1 MASNY
6 GTNFFSGNSGVQVAL
21 TDASGNAV
29 LARGTVAN
37 LPSGVANYAVSCIYM
52 ATDSGALYEN
62 TGTASSATFTLI
74 DTAAA
79 SLTLPLSVADAT
91 STTGDSFLI
100 TETTLTSGNG
110 VRVLGTTGVLTTGGA
125 LFKADLSAAV
135 AGNGFVAVTTGVY
148 TGTGLLTLTAASAT
162 TGTIA
167 SIAANGLTSGIAL
180 SIASS
185 ATAITGAG
193 RLLYVNHSGAT
204 GTSAI
209 LSEFISSSN
218 DETIVLQV
226 TANSNTTSTGVVTIS
241 ATGLTSGTAL
251 SVTGGGANMTAGGS
265 VFAISMGAATD
276 GIGFAVGSSGV
287 YTGAGIL
294 RITCAGATTG
304 VGALITMNG
313 LTSGAGLS
321 IVSSSADTTAR
332 GLLSLTSSSSSATGA
347 AGIKFTMAA
356 LSTNFRKLFY
366 ESNTGIT
373 VWMGNGTTG
382 QGNLSGTAG
391 DLLINGGTNKP
402 EYCTGTTNWTALA

>member
-37 LPSGVANYAVSCIYM
+37 KPSAVAGYAVSCIYM

-100 TETTLTSGNG
+100 TETTLTTGNG
-110 VRVLGTTGVLTTGGA
+110 IRVLGTTGTLTTGGA

-148 TGTGLLTLTAASAT
+148 TGTGLLTLTA
-162 TGTIA
+162 
-167 SIAANGLTSGIAL
+167 
-180 SIASS
+180 
-185 ATAITGAG
+185 
-193 RLLYVNHSGAT
+193 
-204 GTSAI
+204 
-209 LSEFISSSN
+209 
-218 DETIVLQV
+218 
-226 TANSNTTSTGVVTIS
+226 NS
-241 ATGLTSGTAL
+241 
-251 SVTGGGANMTAGGS
+251 
-265 VFAISMGAATD
+265 
-276 GIGFAVGSSGV
+276 
-287 YTGAGIL
+287 
-294 RITCAGATTG
+294 ATTG

-313 LTSGAGLS
+313 LTSGTGLS

-332 GLLSLTSSSSSATGA
+332 GLLTLTSSSSSATGA

-391 DLLINGGTNKP
+391 DLLINGGSNKP
-402 EYCTGTTNWTALA
+402 EYCTGTTNWTALVE